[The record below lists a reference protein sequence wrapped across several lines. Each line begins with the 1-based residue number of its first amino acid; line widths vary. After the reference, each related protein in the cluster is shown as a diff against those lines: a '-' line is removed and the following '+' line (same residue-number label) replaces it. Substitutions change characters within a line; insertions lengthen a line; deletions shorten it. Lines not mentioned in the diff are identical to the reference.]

1 MVKLFCGLTD
11 SSPAVPATVICFIR
25 YQEDYFK
32 EMEVKLQIARSTI
45 TQEILHDLYHC
56 RPTTHK

>member
-11 SSPAVPATVICFIR
+11 SSTAVPAPVICFIR

-32 EMEVKLQIARSTI
+32 EMEVKLQIARSTV
-45 TQEILHDLYHC
+45 TQ
-56 RPTTHK
+56 